1 MARALINGSP
11 ILSGFLKLK
20 EKDIMKMSPLDALN
34 LLNVAED
41 LHNID
46 TNNEFLSWLCK
57 HLSES
62 VSMFKLTGNYYK
74 ELKEYES
81 NIANPGTLTSD
92 ELDKI
97 NKSYNTVKN
106 IFESLNKSSCMS
118 LKILQQNIHMKLKFN
133 VTLI

>member
-20 EKDIMKMSPLDALN
+20 EKEIMKMSPLDALN

-41 LHNID
+41 LHNLD

-81 NIANPGTLTSD
+81 NIANPGTFTSD

-118 LKILQQNIHMKLKFN
+118 LKILQQNIQMKLKFN
-133 VTLI
+133 VSLI

>member
-20 EKDIMKMSPLDALN
+20 DKDIMKMSPLDALN

-41 LHNID
+41 LHNLD

-57 HLSES
+57 HLNES

-81 NIANPGTLTSD
+81 NIANPGTFTSD

-97 NKSYNTVKN
+97 NKNYNTVKN
-106 IFESLNKSSCMS
+106 IFESLNNSSCMS
-118 LKILQQNIHMKLKFN
+118 LKILHQNIHMKLKFN